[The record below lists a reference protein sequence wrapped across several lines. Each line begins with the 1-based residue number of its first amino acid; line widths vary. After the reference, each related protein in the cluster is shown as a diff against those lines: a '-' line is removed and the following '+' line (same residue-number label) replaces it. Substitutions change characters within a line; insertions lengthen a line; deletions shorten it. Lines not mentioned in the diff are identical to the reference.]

1 MQHIKCRCKHCHK
14 TYYFCT
20 YGNGPDYGTEP
31 GCSMEYCGECQTAI
45 NKAFSDI
52 PVKFKPKYKE
62 IAPSLGLEKVLDNI
76 KKEQIKKRE
85 TYAWPT
91 VYTSGTDEGYDNV
104 ESYTHNGKTFRV
116 EWNDDTPD
124 DKHYF
129 IEMEWDIVNL
139 VYTGNHW
146 EANNNNDSYTYYQ
159 TFRKLNR
166 KLTKS
171 LSKFQVGSIQYKMPT
186 PSANLYYWDVI
197 VPKTKP
203 KPKEHILRTW
213 TGTYTG
219 EGIKVLLDHG
229 RALEKVVL
237 GDGLSRDDLI
247 DILDYKTEH
256 QRYDDENIE
265 TITKIEV
272 K

>member
-1 MQHIKCRCKHCHK
+1 MQHIKCRCKHCQK

-20 YGNGPDYGTEP
+20 YGNGPEWGTEP

-45 NKAFSDI
+45 TKALSDI
-52 PVKFKPKYKE
+52 PVRFKARFKE
-62 IAPSLGLEKVLDNI
+62 IMPSLGLDKMLAGIKEAKT
-76 KKEQIKKRE
+76 KKEEARE
-85 TYAWPT
+85 SHWPT
-91 VYTSGTDEGYDNV
+91 VFISGSGEGYDNI
-104 ESYTHNGKTFRV
+104 ETYTHVGKTFRI
-116 EWNDDTPD
+116 EWDDDKPE

-129 IEMEWDIVNL
+129 IEMEWDIEKL
-139 VYTGNHW
+139 GYTGNHW
-146 EANNNNDSYTYYQ
+146 EAKTYEDTYSFHQ
-159 TFRKLNR
+159 SLKP
-166 KLTKS
+166 LTRALENTVAKAMDKPNGDLYFHS
-171 LSKFQVGSIQYKMPT
+171 VPEWDIQI
-186 PSANLYYWDVI
+186 AHAE
-197 VPKTKP
+197 P

-229 RALEKVVL
+229 RAFEKVVL
-237 GDGLSRDDLI
+237 GDGLSCDDLV

-256 QRYDDENIE
+256 QRYDDEDIE